1 MVLQVLDLVN
11 SNEQFYGDC
20 PIATY
25 TDLDVNTSGHTTCT
39 VIPQGTSHTL
49 IFEESSRVISR
60 LFVLWTGVTLFS

>member
-1 MVLQVLDLVN
+1 MVPLAGKTEPPTSTMVLQVLDLVN

-39 VIPQGTSHTL
+39 IMPQGTKVFLFL
-49 IFEESSRVISR
+49 IILLS
-60 LFVLWTGVTLFS
+60 L